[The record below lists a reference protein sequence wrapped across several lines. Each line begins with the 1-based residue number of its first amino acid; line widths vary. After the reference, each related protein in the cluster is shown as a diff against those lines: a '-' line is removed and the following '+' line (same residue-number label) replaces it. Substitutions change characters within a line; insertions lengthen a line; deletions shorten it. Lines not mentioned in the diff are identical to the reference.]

1 MSKKLTHLIAV
12 CLSFLMMATVLP
24 NIRFGKTS
32 IPVAYAEEMSRTYS
46 NYLSDEDDDE
56 NLDYHDALDAE
67 DDLRYAELI
76 EELFPEEKVQ
86 IYDFDEDTAWTR
98 FKASTSAIVMEEELT
113 YDCTFN
119 PTNMTFNFIISND
132 IGIEEENETINAL
145 VSGYNGELYG
155 IIEIDE
161 DARYNFADYKDDTK
175 LGDLLEE
182 IINSKGEEV
191 IVPFSTP
198 ASDSENHVTVE
209 NEVSTISLFGR
220 ILFRVIAIVIV
231 VYVIVAETAEQIRA
245 KKNYEANK
253 NRNFSSEEYITNQ
266 LDTSVANYDFG
277 FTKFGEVGCEVVA
290 VYNLMMSLGRPERLE
305 DVIYDFERW
314 AIEFSVG
321 WGHLGSNPRE
331 IYRYLRKKNI
341 EYRRYTKLQ
350 YEKFCSMS
358 ENEGDKKDFI
368 FSRWNTPI
376 TEGLHTFY
384 VEKRDGTF
392 YSMNNYDSDF
402 YKEHGDRD
410 EYYGSMSE
418 FSEGL
423 QFICG
428 YIIKTERI

>member
-1 MSKKLTHLIAV
+1 MDIYQNQSKSCQYFKNTFDKLLINV
-12 CLSFLMMATVLP
+12 KRC
-24 NIRFGKTS
+24 NI
-32 IPVAYAEEMSRTYS
+32 
-46 NYLSDEDDDE
+46 
-56 NLDYHDALDAE
+56 
-67 DDLRYAELI
+67 
-76 EELFPEEKVQ
+76 
-86 IYDFDEDTAWTR
+86 
-98 FKASTSAIVMEEELT
+98 
-113 YDCTFN
+113 
-119 PTNMTFNFIISND
+119 
-132 IGIEEENETINAL
+132 
-145 VSGYNGELYG
+145 
-155 IIEIDE
+155 
-161 DARYNFADYKDDTK
+161 
-175 LGDLLEE
+175 
-182 IINSKGEEV
+182 
-191 IVPFSTP
+191 
-198 ASDSENHVTVE
+198 
-209 NEVSTISLFGR
+209 
-220 ILFRVIAIVIV
+220 
-231 VYVIVAETAEQIRA
+231 IVAESAEQIRA
-245 KKNYEANK
+245 RKNYSYNTQHETLPLGQ
-253 NRNFSSEEYITNQ
+253 YIEDQ
-266 LDTSVANYDFG
+266 HDESVAGYKFG
-277 FTKFGEVGCEVVA
+277 FTTFGGVGCEVAA
-290 VYNLMMSLGRPERLE
+290 VYNLMISLGRPERLSE
-305 DVIYDFERW
+305 TIYKFEKW

-321 WGHLGSNPRE
+321 WGHLDSNPRE

>member
-1 MSKKLTHLIAV
+1 M
-12 CLSFLMMATVLP
+12 
-24 NIRFGKTS
+24 
-32 IPVAYAEEMSRTYS
+32 
-46 NYLSDEDDDE
+46 
-56 NLDYHDALDAE
+56 
-67 DDLRYAELI
+67 
-76 EELFPEEKVQ
+76 
-86 IYDFDEDTAWTR
+86 
-98 FKASTSAIVMEEELT
+98 
-113 YDCTFN
+113 
-119 PTNMTFNFIISND
+119 
-132 IGIEEENETINAL
+132 
-145 VSGYNGELYG
+145 
-155 IIEIDE
+155 
-161 DARYNFADYKDDTK
+161 
-175 LGDLLEE
+175 LEE

-198 ASDSENHVTVE
+198 ASDSENNVTVE
-209 NEVSTISLFGR
+209 DEVSAFSIFGR

-231 VYVIVAETAEQIRA
+231 VYVIVAETAEQIKA

-277 FTKFGEVGCEVVA
+277 FTKFGEVG
-290 VYNLMMSLGRPERLE
+290 
-305 DVIYDFERW
+305 FERW